1 MPPDAPE
8 PGSIASADWA
18 NRQRRWARK
27 LGRLRLGVEPLD
39 AQLARVRRVTWA
51 LTAVAATVGLMFL
64 GLFAAFG
71 RPGVGAVVAGALLGP
86 VAAFAWL
93 DYASLSR
100 RASAYER
107 ERRAYA
113 PGRNGRA

>member
-8 PGSIASADWA
+8 PAPIAPADWA
-18 NRQRRWARK
+18 DRQRRWARK
-27 LGRLRLGVEPLD
+27 LGRLRLGAEPL
-39 AQLARVRRVTWA
+39 AIQLARCRRVTWV
-51 LTAVAATVGLMFL
+51 LTAVAAAVGLMFV

-71 RPGVGAVVAGALLGP
+71 RPGVGAILAGALLGP
-86 VAAFAWL
+86 VAALAWL

-113 PGRNGRA
+113 AGENGRA